1 MPLGNWNGDNNNS
14 SFCVP
19 SLPRNSQASELQ
31 SILLAG
37 HTTPPRK
44 MLAPSTPLLWGS
56 PPRFKAWDDTKE
68 QKNYYY
74 YLRWYKRT
82 GWEAGGGTNTKT
94 LSSAHLLANCTKK
107 TTISHTDTKVTS
119 YSSICITGPA
129 SAPRFNREKK
139 RHARHQKI
147 KWESLKRK
155 PATKFLDLS
164 RNTPH

>member
-1 MPLGNWNGDNNNS
+1 MATTTTAASAFL
-14 SFCVP
+14 P
-19 SLPRNSQASELQ
+19 SSQASELQ

-68 QKNYYY
+68 QKNYCYY

-82 GWEAGGGTNTKT
+82 GWEASGGTNTKT
-94 LSSAHLLANCTKK
+94 LSSAQLVANCTKK
-107 TTISHTDTKVTS
+107 TTISFTRTDHTKVTS

-147 KWESLKRK
+147 NWESLKRK
-155 PATKFLDLS
+155 SETTFLDLS

>member
-1 MPLGNWNGDNNNS
+1 MMPLGNWNGHNNNS

-37 HTTPPRK
+37 HVRRPAKCSLRQLRCCGDRRLASKLEMIQKNKRTT
-44 MLAPSTPLLWGS
+44 TTTTT
-56 PPRFKAWDDTKE
+56 WDDTKE
-68 QKNYYY
+68 QGGRQAGE
-74 YLRWYKRT
+74 LIQRLCPVHTCWRTARKRQQSLT
-82 GWEAGGGTNTKT
+82 R
-94 LSSAHLLANCTKK
+94 
-107 TTISHTDTKVTS
+107 TDHTKVTS

-147 KWESLKRK
+147 NWESLKR
-155 PATKFLDLS
+155 
-164 RNTPH
+164 